1 MNRAYILYGPKVAK
15 VVFTLR
21 KTIIFYFLKVC
32 KKYFHFSIVKVKK
45 MFISENMYRC
55 EKENND
61 HASSCCP
68 EITTVT
74 QIGYLMYVAQCKMK
88 MQGEEER
95 KCAGL
100 YVKKLRI

>member
-1 MNRAYILYGPKVAK
+1 
-15 VVFTLR
+15 
-21 KTIIFYFLKVC
+21 
-32 KKYFHFSIVKVKK
+32 

-55 EKENND
+55 EKEND
-61 HASSCCP
+61 HPSSCCP

-88 MQGEEER
+88 MQGKKER